1 MSTLFWNR
9 AKVNLLPQN
18 APWIADIFNPCA
30 LQHIAR
36 ALVLVRSLRV
46 RA

>member
-18 APWIADIFNPCA
+18 ALWIADIFNPCA
-30 LQHIAR
+30 SQHIAV
-36 ALVLVRSLRV
+36 ALVLVRLLQV